1 MDEITKFRKQ
11 MKKTI
16 DDAVNPYKTK
26 IMVHKMKSIIANKP
40 VHPEENKLL
49 SEGLEAVASIGESTF
64 AVSTPR
70 RFRLWATE
78 KRIPFR
84 DDSVDRK
91 AWNKKQPTFF
101 GNEEFEPV
109 EEFRQHGYG
118 AWHIGSAISE
128 LKKEGRDVFI
138 VNAPRNRR
146 FLFASRKDKLKQKM
160 KELMQ

>member
-40 VHPEENKLL
+40 VHPDENKIL

-84 DDSVDRK
+84 DDFVDRK
-91 AWNKKQPTFF
+91 SWNKKQPTFF
-101 GNEEFEPV
+101 GTEEFEPYA
-109 EEFRQHGYG
+109 EFKQHGYG

-128 LKKEGRDVFI
+128 LRKEGRDVFV

-146 FLFASRKDKLKQKM
+146 FLFVSRKDKLKQKM